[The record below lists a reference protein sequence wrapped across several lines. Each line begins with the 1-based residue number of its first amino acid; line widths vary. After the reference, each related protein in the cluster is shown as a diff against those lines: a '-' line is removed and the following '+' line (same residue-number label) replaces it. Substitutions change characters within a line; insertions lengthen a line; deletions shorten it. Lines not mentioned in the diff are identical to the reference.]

1 MSEIAPNPSPLFPS
15 SRLAWRVTVACVL
28 ALFGLATTIVHF
40 LWPTP
45 LMFALF
51 MTAGQGSFALAML
64 IYLFVIIADL
74 RRRRVL

>member
-1 MSEIAPNPSPLFPS
+1 VSAEPDTGIHQ
-15 SRLAWRVTVACVL
+15 SRLAWLVTAACIL
-28 ALFGLATTIVHF
+28 AMAGLGVTILHF

-51 MTAGQGSFALAML
+51 MTAGQGSFGVAMA
-64 IYLFVIIADL
+64 IYLFVIFADL

>member
-1 MSEIAPNPSPLFPS
+1 MNGERGPGLRR
-15 SRLAWRVTVACVL
+15 SRLAGLVTLACLL
-28 ALFGLATTIVHF
+28 AMLGLGVTIAHF

-51 MTAGQGSFALAML
+51 MTAGQGSFGLAMA
-64 IYLFVIIADL
+64 IYLVVILADL